1 VNASLSTS
9 PDLSDLPNLSG
20 LTLAER
26 ILSVR
31 SGSRVRAGELVVVD
45 VDQVM
50 VVDSVAPSVIARIE
64 NDLGGRVRYPERVS
78 FVMDHVA
85 PAANVEVATAQQN
98 ARRYARERGV
108 RLFDVGRG
116 ICHQVLMEEGLAQP
130 GGVVL
135 GSDSHSTTYGAVS
148 CFGTGMG
155 ATDVALAAASGRTW
169 LKVPETVVVR
179 FGGVRPAGVSAK
191 DVALTVVRELTAEG
205 ATYASLEFHGA
216 DTFTLSE
223 RMTLANL
230 AVEAGAKVGL
240 VPPSGEILEQFVV
253 PEWLVVDPD
262 AVYARVLEL
271 DLGGLEPVVAAPSHV
286 DNVRPVSAFAGVH
299 VDQVFVGTC
308 TNGRLDDLH
317 VVADILRGRRV
328 ADGTRL
334 LVIPASSRVLEAAA
348 ADGTLTTL
356 LAAGAVLGTP
366 GCGPCMGR
374 HMGVLAPG
382 EVCVSTSNR
391 NFVGRMGSA
400 EAQVFLVSPAVAA
413 QTALS
418 GYLGKG
424 DIFALPGKGV
434 AA

>member
-1 VNASLSTS
+1 MN
-9 PDLSDLPNLSG
+9 PDLNLPDLQG

-31 SGSRVRAGELVVVD
+31 SGARVRAGELVVIP

-50 VVDSVAPSVIARIE
+50 VVDSIAPSVIARIE
-64 NDLGGRVRYPERVS
+64 NDLGGRVRHPERVS
-78 FVMDHVA
+78 FVLDHVA
-85 PAANVEVATAQQN
+85 PASNVEVATAQQN
-98 ARRYARERGV
+98 ARRYARERGI

-130 GGVVL
+130 GGIVL
-135 GSDSHSTTYGAVS
+135 GSDSHSTTYGAVG

-155 ATDVALAAASGRTW
+155 ATDIALAAASGKTW
-169 LKVPETVVVR
+169 LKVPETVVVKLT
-179 FGGVRPAGVSAK
+179 GARPAGVSAK
-191 DVALTVVRELTAEG
+191 DVALTVIRDLTAEG
-205 ATYASLEFHGA
+205 ATYASLELHVPES
-216 DTFTLSE
+216 FTLSE
-223 RMTLANL
+223 RMTLSNL

-240 VPPSGEILEQFVV
+240 VPPSGEVLEQFDV
-253 PEWLVVDPD
+253 PDWLIVDPE
-262 AVYARVLEL
+262 ANYARVLEL
-271 DLGGLEPVVAAPSHV
+271 DLGTLTPVVAAPSFV
-286 DNVRPVSAFAGVH
+286 DNVHPLSGFVGVH
-299 VDQVFVGTC
+299 VDQVFIGTC

-317 VVADILRGRRV
+317 IVADIVRGQHV

-348 ADGTLTTL
+348 ADGTLSTL

-391 NFVGRMGSA
+391 NFVGRMGSP
-400 EAQVFLVSPAVAA
+400 EAQIFLASPAVAA
-413 QTALS
+413 RAALS
-418 GYLGKG
+418 GSIAPAEPESATEL
-424 DIFALPGKGV
+424 
-434 AA
+434 AAV

>member
-1 VNASLSTS
+1 VTPKLH
-9 PDLSDLPNLSG
+9 G

-31 SGSRVRAGELVVVD
+31 AGKRVRAGELVVVP

-50 VVDSVAPSVIARIE
+50 VVDSIAPSVISRIE
-64 NDLGGRVRYPERVS
+64 NDLGGRVRHPERVS
-78 FVMDHVA
+78 FVFDHVA
-85 PAANVEVATAQQN
+85 PAANVEVATAQQR
-98 ARRYARERGV
+98 ARRYARERGIQ
-108 RLFDVGRG
+108 LFDVGRG

-130 GGVVL
+130 GGLVL
-135 GSDSHSTTYGAVS
+135 GSDSHSTTYGAVG

-155 ATDVALAAASGRTW
+155 ATDIALAAASGKTW
-169 LKVPETVVVR
+169 LKVPETVVVKLT
-179 FGGVRPAGVSAK
+179 GTRPAGVSAK
-191 DVALTVVRELTAEG
+191 DVALTIIRELTAEG
-205 ATYASLEFHGA
+205 ATYASLELHVPES
-216 DTFTLSE
+216 FTLSE

-240 VPPSGEILEQFVV
+240 VPPSGEVLEQFSV
-253 PEWLVVDPD
+253 PEWLIVDPD
-262 AVYARVLEL
+262 ALYERVLGL
-271 DLGGLEPVVAAPSHV
+271 DLSTLTPVVAAPSFV
-286 DNVRPVSAFAGVH
+286 DNVHPLTDFAGIH

-317 VVADILRGRRV
+317 IVADILRGAHV

-348 ADGTLTTL
+348 ADGTLSTL

-391 NFVGRMGSA
+391 NFIGRMGSA
-400 EAQVFLVSPAVAA
+400 EAQVFLTSPAVAA
-413 QTALS
+413 RAALS
-418 GYLGKG
+418 GT
-424 DIFALPGKGV
+424 ISPAEPERAV
-434 AA
+434 A

>member
-1 VNASLSTS
+1 M
-9 PDLSDLPNLSG
+9 NLNLNG

-31 SGSRVRAGELVVVD
+31 AGKRVRAGELVVVP

-50 VVDSVAPSVIARIE
+50 VVDSIAPSVIARIE
-64 NDLGGRVRYPERVS
+64 NDLGGLVRHPERVS
-78 FVMDHVA
+78 FVLDHVA

-98 ARRYARERGV
+98 ARRYARERGI

-130 GGVVL
+130 GGIVL
-135 GSDSHSTTYGAVS
+135 GSDSHSTTYGAVG

-155 ATDVALAAASGRTW
+155 ATDIALAAASGKTW
-169 LKVPETVVVR
+169 LKVPETVVVKLT
-179 FGGVRPAGVSAK
+179 GERPAGVSAK
-191 DVALTVVRELTAEG
+191 DIALTVIRELTAEG
-205 ATYASLEFHGA
+205 ATYASLELHVPE
-216 DTFTLSE
+216 TFTLSE

-240 VPPSGEILEQFVV
+240 VPPSGEVLEKFDV
-253 PEWLVVDPD
+253 PEWLIVDAEAD
-262 AVYARVLEL
+262 YERVLEL
-271 DLGGLEPVVAAPSHV
+271 NLNTLTPVVAAPSFV
-286 DNVRPVSAFAGVH
+286 DNVHPLTDFAGVH

-317 VVADILRGRRV
+317 IVADILRDQRV

-348 ADGTLTTL
+348 ADGTLSTL
-356 LAAGAVLGTP
+356 LAAGAVFGTP

-391 NFVGRMGSA
+391 NFIGRMGSA
-400 EAQVFLVSPAVAA
+400 EAKVFLASPAVAA
-413 QTALS
+413 RAALS
-418 GYLGKG
+418 GT
-424 DIFALPGKGV
+424 IAVPV
-434 AA
+434 APELAAA

>member
-1 VNASLSTS
+1 MT
-9 PDLSDLPNLSG
+9 LPELRG

-31 SGSRVRAGELVVVD
+31 AGRRVRAGELVVVP

-50 VVDSVAPSVIARIE
+50 VVDSIAPSVVRRIE
-64 NDLGGRVRYPERVS
+64 EDLGGRIRNPERVS

-85 PAANVEVATAQQN
+85 PAANVEVAKAQAD
-98 ARRYARERGV
+98 ARRYARAHGI

-130 GGVVL
+130 GGIVL

-155 ATDVALAAASGRTW
+155 ATDIALAAASGRTW

-179 FGGVRPAGVSAK
+179 LTGQCPAGVSAK
-191 DVALTVVRELTAEG
+191 DVALTIVRELTAEG
-205 ATYASLEFHGA
+205 ATYASLEVHGA
-216 DTFTLSE
+216 DAFTLSE

-240 VPPSGEILEQFVV
+240 IPPSGEVMGAFDVPAWLTVDLEA
-253 PEWLVVDPD
+253 D
-262 AVYARVLEL
+262 YARVLEL
-271 DLGGLEPVVAAPSHV
+271 DLSTLEPVVAAPPLV
-286 DNVRPVSAFAGVH
+286 DNVHPLTDFADVH

-317 VVADILRGRRV
+317 VVADILRGGRV

-334 LVIPASSRVLEAAA
+334 LIIPASSRVLEDAA
-348 ADGTLTTL
+348 ADGTLSTL

-400 EAQVFLVSPAVAA
+400 EAQIFLASPATAARAALAGRLTLTGAELAVA
-413 QTALS
+413 
-418 GYLGKG
+418 
-424 DIFALPGKGV
+424 
-434 AA
+434 

>member
-1 VNASLSTS
+1 MNPAVTL
-9 PDLSDLPNLSG
+9 PDLPNLHG

-31 SGSRVRAGELVVVD
+31 SGSRVRAGELVVVN

-50 VVDSVAPSVIARIE
+50 VVDSIAPSVIARIE
-64 NDLGGRVRYPERVS
+64 NDLGGRLRYPERVT

-85 PAANVEVATAQQN
+85 PAANVEVATAQ
-98 ARRYARERGV
+98 ADSRRYARERGV

-130 GGVVL
+130 GGIVL
-135 GSDSHSTTYGAVS
+135 GSDSHSTTYGAVG

-155 ATDVALAAASGRTW
+155 ATDIALAAASGKTW
-169 LKVPETVVVR
+169 LKVPETVVVKLV
-179 FGGVRPAGVSAK
+179 GVRPAGVSAK

-216 DTFTLSE
+216 ETFTLSE
-223 RMTLANL
+223 RMTLSNL

-240 VPPSGEILEQFVV
+240 VPPSGEVLEQFVI
-253 PEWLVVDPD
+253 PDWLVVNPD
-262 AVYARVLEL
+262 ADYERVLEL
-271 DLGGLEPVVAAPSHV
+271 DLSTLTPVVAAPSHV
-286 DNVRPVSAFAGVH
+286 DNVHPVSAFAGVH
-299 VDQVFVGTC
+299 VDQIFVGTC

-317 VVADILRGRRV
+317 IVADILRGRRV
-328 ADGTRL
+328 AEGTRL
-334 LVIPASSRVLEAAA
+334 LMIPASSRVLEDAA

-356 LAAGAVLGTP
+356 LAAGAVFGTP

-400 EAQVFLVSPAVAA
+400 EADVFLVSPAVAA

-418 GYLGKG
+418 GYL
-424 DIFALPGKGV
+424 AQPESELAV
-434 AA
+434 V